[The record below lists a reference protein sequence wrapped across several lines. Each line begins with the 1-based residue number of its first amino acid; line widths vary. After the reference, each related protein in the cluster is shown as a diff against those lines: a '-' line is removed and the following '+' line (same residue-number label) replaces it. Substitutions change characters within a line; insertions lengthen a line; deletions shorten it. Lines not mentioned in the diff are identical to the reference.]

1 MDNTK
6 IILRYLDSFSRKDM
20 KVLSDLFS
28 ENIEL
33 KDWNVSATGKKSV
46 LDINHNIFKNC
57 KEINVKLLAL
67 YSNNSLT
74 FVAQIEIQFDNEKAI
89 SVVDL
94 IEFDLDKKISKIT
107 AYLRQ

>member
-1 MDNTK
+1 MNYTK
-6 IILRYLDSFSRKDM
+6 IILTYLDGFSRKDM

-28 ENIEL
+28 ESIEL

-57 KEINVKLLAL
+57 KEINVKPLAV

-74 FVAQIEIQFDNEKAI
+74 FLAQIEIQFDNEKAI

-94 IEFDLDKKISKIT
+94 IEFDLEKKISRIT
-107 AYLRQ
+107 AYLKQ